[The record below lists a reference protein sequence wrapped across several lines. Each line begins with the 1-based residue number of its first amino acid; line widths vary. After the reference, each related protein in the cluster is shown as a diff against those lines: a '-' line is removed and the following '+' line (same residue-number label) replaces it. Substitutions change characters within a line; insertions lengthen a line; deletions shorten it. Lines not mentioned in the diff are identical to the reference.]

1 MEIVTPEGGMG
12 ALGVM
17 SVGADRHSAV
27 LRALADS
34 RRLAVWDANTGA
46 G

>member
-17 SVGADRHSAV
+17 SVGADLHSAV

-34 RRLAVWDANTGA
+34 RLAVWDANTGA